1 MPQSWSALFGQDRE
15 PGRRIEAAAGKRESA
30 VSAKLAPAN
39 GTVGILAGLIIDLS
53 VTLLAFALG
62 AAFSMLFG

>member
-1 MPQSWSALFGQDRE
+1 MPQSWSDLFDRDRH
-15 PGRRIEAAAGKRESA
+15 PGRRIVEAAGKRESA
-30 VSAKLAPAN
+30 GSAKLAPAN
-39 GTVGILAGLIIDLS
+39 GTVGILAGLVIDLS